1 VDATVLRIAA
11 RRRTVPFSPAAADDF
26 ELVPAGA
33 LPAERVVDDA
43 TLSVYCADPE
53 RRALL
58 FVRTPSQVDLGQVPF
73 VYAAQYEHATEVV
86 SVPYET
92 AFELAERAG
101 FDASRLVLVYSV
113 GRCGSTFVSA
123 ALRTVEGAVSF
134 SEPDAYFGLERIH
147 GAAEVGRLVHACTVL
162 LCAPRPASLW
172 ALKLRSNGIEL
183 APSFRAAFP
192 DAKRVFLYRDGVDWA
207 RSAARAYRFFEP
219 QTEAN
224 WTSSDD
230 AFPRT
235 RTLADRNGVEPFHRP
250 IDLLAWLWA
259 SPMLRALDPA
269 TGGFDAVLRYE
280 ELRADPARALALL
293 LRALGLEPDAEALA
307 EVAARDSQEGTH
319 LSRARAEASTSELT
333 DERRAAFLE
342 RLAELAPGLATDV
355 VVPGTLLLAD

>member
-11 RRRTVPFSPAAADDF
+11 RRRTVPFTPAAAGDF

-33 LPAERVVDDA
+33 LPAERVVEDA

-58 FVRTPSQVDLGQVPF
+58 LVRTPPRVDLGQVPF
-73 VYAAQYEHATEVV
+73 VYTAQYEHATEVV
-86 SVPYET
+86 SVPYDT

-101 FDASRLVLVYSV
+101 FDASKLVLVYSV

-134 SEPDAYFGLERIH
+134 SEPDAYFGLERLK
-147 GAAEVGRLVHACTVL
+147 GDADLGRLVHACTVL

-183 APSFRAAFP
+183 APWFRAVLP
-192 DAKRVFLYRDGVDWA
+192 EAKRVFLYRDGVDWA
-207 RSAARAYRFFEP
+207 RSAARAFRFFEP
-219 QTEAN
+219 EIERN
-224 WTSSDD
+224 WTPSDD

-235 RTLADRNGVEPFHRP
+235 ATLADRNGPEPFHRP
-250 IDLLAWLWA
+250 VDLLAWLWA

-269 TGGFDAVLRYE
+269 TGGFDVVLRYE
-280 ELRADPARALALL
+280 ELRADPARALSTL
-293 LRALGLEPDAEALA
+293 LRTLGYEPDAEALA
-307 EVAARDSQEGTH
+307 AVAARDSQEGTH
-319 LSRARAEASTSELT
+319 LSRARAETSTSELT
-333 DERRAAFLE
+333 DERLAAFLE
-342 RLAELAPGLATDV
+342 RLDELAPGLATDSL
-355 VVPGTLLLAD
+355 VPGTLLLDD

>member
-1 VDATVLRIAA
+1 MDATVLRIAA
-11 RRRTVPFSPAAADDF
+11 RRRTVPFTPAAAGDF
-26 ELVPAGA
+26 ELGPAGA
-33 LPAERVVDDA
+33 LAAERVLDDA
-43 TLSVYCADPE
+43 TLSVYCVDAQ
-53 RRALL
+53 RRAVL
-58 FVRTPSQVDLGQVPF
+58 FVRTPPQVDLGHVPF
-73 VYAAQYEHATEVV
+73 VYTAQYEHAIEVV
-86 SVPYET
+86 SVPYDT
-92 AFELAERAG
+92 AFELAERAA

-134 SEPDAYFGLERIH
+134 SEPDAYFGLERLH
-147 GAAEVGRLVHACTVL
+147 GDADVDRLVHACTVL

-183 APSFRAAFP
+183 APSFRAVFP
-192 DAKRVFLYRDGVDWA
+192 EAKRVFLYRDGVDWA
-207 RSAARAYRFFEP
+207 RSAARAFRFFEP

-224 WTSSDD
+224 WTSGDD

-235 RTLADRNGVEPFHRP
+235 RTLADRNGPEPFRRP
-250 IDLLAWLWA
+250 VDLLAWLWA

-280 ELRADPARALALL
+280 ELRADPTRALAVLLRALAL
-293 LRALGLEPDAEALA
+293 EPDAHALA

-333 DERRAAFLE
+333 DVRRTAFLD
-342 RLAELAPGLATDV
+342 RLAELAPGLATDTI
-355 VVPGTLLLAD
+355 VPGTLLLAD